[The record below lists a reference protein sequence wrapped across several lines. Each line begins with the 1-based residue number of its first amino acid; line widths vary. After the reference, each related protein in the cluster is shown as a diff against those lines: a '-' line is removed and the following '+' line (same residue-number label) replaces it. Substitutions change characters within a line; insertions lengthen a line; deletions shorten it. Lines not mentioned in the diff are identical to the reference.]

1 MVFWVDVLDF
11 YFQGV
16 SKLNEISEFKPVL
29 ADEFVVLVDS
39 TSFVSFHNSSKVLIQ
54 ELEFLLHQLLGI
66 QLRFFN
72 NLLHFRLWLRLLL
85 DNSLVVLF
93 AILGDDPLNFLR
105 TVSLCLIR
113 TCHLLSGSDLMLGP
127 FSTCGFGC
135 KLPLSQIL
143 LLIVMLVLS
152 LEHTF

>member
-1 MVFWVDVLDF
+1 MSVISISFL
-11 YFQGV
+11 YLFQ
-16 SKLNEISEFKPVL
+16 LNEITEFKLVL
-29 ADEFVVLVDS
+29 ADGFVVIVDF

-113 TCHLLSGSDLMLGP
+113 TCHLLSGSDLMLNP